1 MAPEEIKKLRQL
13 LGWSQE
19 RFARELGVSF
29 CTVNRWER
37 GKTEPSPMAIKFLKK
52 FKEKTAVKNTRNTPR
67 VDLRVPINVHKTEA
81 REKEPTG
88 FISYTE
94 NLSTGGVMFSTPYE
108 LKTGEKLRVALLLET
123 NGAKRPVDAVTEVMW
138 THSKENGQTVGV
150 RFEELKPT
158 DVSTI
163 MNTMLV
169 N

>member
-1 MAPEEIKKLRQL
+1 MAPEEIKRLRQV

-52 FKEKTAVKNTRNTPR
+52 LKEKSVVKNTRHTPR
-67 VDLRVPINVHKTEA
+67 VDMRVPINVHKTHA
-81 REKEPTG
+81 QTNTQTG

-94 NLSTGGVMFSTPYE
+94 NVSTGGIMFNTPFE
-108 LKTGEKLRVALLLET
+108 LKTGEKLRIALLLET
-123 NGAKRPVDAVTEVMW
+123 NGTKQPVDAVSEVMW
-138 THSKENGQTVGV
+138 TRSKDNGQTVGV
-150 RFEELKPT
+150 RFEEIKPT
-158 DVSTI
+158 DVSAI
-163 MNTMLV
+163 MNNMLM